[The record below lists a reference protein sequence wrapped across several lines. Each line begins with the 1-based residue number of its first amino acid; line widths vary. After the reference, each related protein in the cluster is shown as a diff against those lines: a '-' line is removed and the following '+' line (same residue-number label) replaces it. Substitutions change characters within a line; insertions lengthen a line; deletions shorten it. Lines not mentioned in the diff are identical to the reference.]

1 MAKNSPD
8 ISTVAKRIPL
18 EKKSIGKLKALLDKE
33 ISTYIRN
40 LYSKDGENVEC
51 FTCGAVRPIKA
62 THCGH
67 YIPRTQSPTRYS
79 ESNLRPQ
86 CPGCNTFRS
95 GMPHVFRENLC
106 LEIGDFAVEEMEKE
120 SKQPWKWD
128 RFDLLAKI
136 AYYKELNK
144 V

>member
-1 MAKNSPD
+1 M
-8 ISTVAKRIPL
+8 
-18 EKKSIGKLKALLDKE
+18 
-33 ISTYIRN
+33 
-40 LYSKDGENVEC
+40 
-51 FTCGAVRPIKA
+51 
-62 THCGH
+62 
-67 YIPRTQSPTRYS
+67 
-79 ESNLRPQ
+79 
-86 CPGCNTFRS
+86 
-95 GMPHVFRENLC
+95 C